1 MITSEFLDYNLKC
14 LFYICELIYDLST
27 FETFMLFLSKY
38 LLEKYG
44 AQDESRDETDAFGDS
59 DEPDMDYI
67 ENILTML
74 DDKIGGRKK
83 NG

>member
-1 MITSEFLDYNLKC
+1 
-14 LFYICELIYDLST
+14 
-27 FETFMLFLSKY
+27 MLFLSKY